1 MRRSSSLRHRPSS
14 GGESLFERLRE
25 TIVSWLERLGGE
37 RPQQALPL
45 SRYRGPAG
53 PVIPYHERRQLLR
66 ARRRQHSS
74 YALAFVLVLLVLV
87 VGIFYGLSWAL
98 GSISVGGGSSPTP
111 TAGPLAIA
119 TPPASL
125 ATAPIPSPSPPTRE
139 AAPSPGPAAPPP
151 NAAATPEPS
160 PEPRTYI
167 VKPGDTPAIIARQ
180 FGVSVEAL
188 MRANNITDPRALRVG
203 QRLTIPEPS
212 PTPTT

>member
-25 TIVSWLERLGGE
+25 TIVGWLDRLGGE

-74 YALAFVLVLLVLV
+74 YALAFLVVLLVLV

-98 GSISVGGGSSPTP
+98 GSISAGGASPTS
-111 TAGPLAIA
+111 TAGPFAVSTPPASPPAAPAVSPSPAAREAVPSPAPA
-119 TPPASL
+119 TPPAQ
-125 ATAPIPSPSPPTRE
+125 
-139 AAPSPGPAAPPP
+139 
-151 NAAATPEPS
+151 ATPEPS
-160 PEPRTYI
+160 PEPRTYV
-167 VKPGDTPAIIARQ
+167 VKAGDTPAIIARQ

-203 QRLTIPEPS
+203 QRLVIPEPT